1 MPQIL
6 LDEGLG
12 HEGGEAGQPVL
23 QPCQRLQAETFFFS
37 FFFQLLPFFFPFDVG
52 FIWGLK
58 RVVPLARGLRSLAES
73 TPVCRAWEMRK
84 LG

>member
-1 MPQIL
+1 MKV
-6 LDEGLG
+6 GKLG
-12 HEGGEAGQPVL
+12 SLSCSPVSA
-23 QPCQRLQAETFFFS
+23 CKQRLFFS
-37 FFFQLLPFFFPFDVG
+37 AFFFQLLPFFFPFDVG

-58 RVVPLARGLRSLAES
+58 RVVPLARGLRRLAES